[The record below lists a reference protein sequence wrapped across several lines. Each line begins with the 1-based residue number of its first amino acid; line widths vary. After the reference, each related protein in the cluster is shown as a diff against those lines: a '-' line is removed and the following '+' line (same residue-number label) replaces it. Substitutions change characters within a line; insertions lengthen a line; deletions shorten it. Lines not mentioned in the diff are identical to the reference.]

1 MKEMGSDSTQGCLEL
16 CIQVGKQLYK
26 QFDRRLE
33 QLGLT
38 PVQLQVLAGLTDGE
52 WLTMGE
58 LSERLCCAGSNVTA
72 IVGRME
78 EAGLV
83 ARRPDAEDRRLRRVR
98 VTARGRTLLR
108 AATEVPQCCP
118 ELGPLLSPAEWRQ
131 LCRLLAKLW
140 SRMETEA
147 PGGPEFWIDT

>member
-1 MKEMGSDSTQGCLEL
+1 MKQSDSVSQQGCLEL

-38 PVQLQVLAGLTDGE
+38 PVQLQVLAGLAGGR

-72 IVGRME
+72 VVGRMA

-83 ARRPDAEDRRLRRVR
+83 ERRPDPSDRRSRRVR
-98 VTARGRTLLR
+98 ITSRGRTLLR
-108 AATEVPQCCP
+108 AATHVPQCCP
-118 ELGPLLSPAEWRQ
+118 ELGPLLSPAEWSQ
-131 LCRLLAKLW
+131 LCRLLGKLW
-140 SRMETEA
+140 SRMQTEA
-147 PGGPEFWIDT
+147 C